1 MNQNDFWFKLFLVL
15 TGTFLALT
23 VCRLLPV
30 AKVLDFDRIRIQLM
44 ACDLVV
50 NALGSVGIFRA
61 HSISSMI
68 SSATGLDLVI
78 T

>member
-1 MNQNDFWFKLFLVL
+1 MNQNDFWFKLFLEL
-15 TGTFLALT
+15 TGTFLPLT

-30 AKVLDFDRIRIQLM
+30 AKVLDFDRMRIQLT

-50 NALGSVGIFRA
+50 NDLGSVGIFRA
-61 HSISSMI
+61 HSISSMF
-68 SSATGLDLVI
+68 SSTTGPDLVI

>member
-1 MNQNDFWFKLFLVL
+1 M
-15 TGTFLALT
+15 
-23 VCRLLPV
+23 